1 MENSDF
7 KKAVNI
13 VNYLYNNINIG
24 KSKHKINY
32 STEECV
38 DFVIDNEVP
47 ISCQG
52 FHILCLYLFKK
63 NKIDCRPVVIF
74 GEDSILLDA
83 ALWQK
88 YTEWKKEPPAPA
100 LQSTIKPKSING
112 FNHALVE
119 FKYNNKWLLIDPTFN
134 CLYKHNNKFISADE
148 YQICS
153 NKNEKIDFHYEFK
166 IPEKQRIEYYPLPI
180 KLHNKIYYPTCKI
193 NKIQKINGSNFNW
206 ESCYNDSL
214 YKQFF

>member
-1 MENSDF
+1 MKFLLVVKGF
-7 KKAVNI
+7 KYYVYI
-13 VNYLYNNINIG
+13 YL
-24 KSKHKINY
+24 
-32 STEECV
+32 
-38 DFVIDNEVP
+38 
-47 ISCQG
+47 
-52 FHILCLYLFKK
+52 K

-83 ALWQK
+83 ALCQK

-119 FKYNNKWLLIDPTFN
+119 FKCNNKWLLIDPTFN

-166 IPEKQRIEYYPLPI
+166 IPEKT
-180 KLHNKIYYPTCKI
+180 KN
-193 NKIQKINGSNFNW
+193 
-206 ESCYNDSL
+206 
-214 YKQFF
+214 